1 MVRPLRIAVDVWARG
16 ALAPVLALA
25 LALASSSTLS
35 AYEKIRFY
43 KMGEADPGAVVGG
56 VALMTK
62 DSQSSPTYMD
72 GFTDGSDYAP
82 FTMPGG
88 QEFVDLFAPSDM
100 ESPRYAAGRLT
111 GLSLQFGGDDYLE
124 GLPYDP
130 RPNSKGT
137 WTEADPTAF
146 SYTTV
151 SQAWVKPSS
160 SGSGKRQVLWTVGP
174 ENGGVAI
181 TADGNWEIV
190 HPNRT
195 LTEVPVKYDQW
206 SQIVMRRHGNG
217 AIFYIDGK
225 VAGESSGFWGGV
237 GTLTVGAGLGGADPY
252 HGVLDDFNISAYRG
266 PGFGFVEAED
276 IDFFT
281 ALKLSGVLGD
291 VDQDGKVGQADYGI
305 WSKNSGFDNQFGFGD
320 PTTLML
326 GDVDQNGR
334 INYFD
339 FQVIAEQAA
348 KSGAALVVVPEPSS
362 ACLLVLSSGCM
373 MLTLRRRGRR

>member
-1 MVRPLRIAVDVWARG
+1 MVRPLRISAEVWARYAM
-16 ALAPVLALA
+16 ALVLAA
-25 LALASSSTLS
+25 ACASTSS

-56 VALMTK
+56 VALVTK

-72 GFTDGSDYAP
+72 GFTDGPDFAP
-82 FTMPGG
+82 FSMPGG
-88 QEFVDLFAPSDM
+88 EEFVDLAAPSAM
-100 ESPRYAAGRLT
+100 EAPRYAAGRLT

-124 GLPYDP
+124 ATPYDP

-160 SGSGKRQVLWTVGP
+160 AGNGKRQVLWSVGP

-181 TADGNWEIV
+181 TEDGKWEIV
-190 HPNRT
+190 HPNRK
-195 LTEVPVKYDQW
+195 LSSVSVKFDQW

-217 AIFYIDGK
+217 AIFYIDGT
-225 VAGESSGFWGGV
+225 VAGESSGFWGGP

-252 HGVLDDFNISAYRG
+252 QGLLDDFNISAYRG
-266 PGFGFVEAED
+266 PGFGFVEADD

-281 ALKLSGVLGD
+281 ALKLSGVPGD
-291 VDQDGKVGQADYGI
+291 VDQDGKVGQADYDI
-305 WSKNSGFDNQFGFGD
+305 WSRNSGFDNQFGFGD

-348 KSGAALVVVPEPSS
+348 AGGATLVVPEPSS
-362 ACLLVLSSGCM
+362 ACLLALSCGWALM
-373 MLTLRRRGRR
+373 TVRRRTSR